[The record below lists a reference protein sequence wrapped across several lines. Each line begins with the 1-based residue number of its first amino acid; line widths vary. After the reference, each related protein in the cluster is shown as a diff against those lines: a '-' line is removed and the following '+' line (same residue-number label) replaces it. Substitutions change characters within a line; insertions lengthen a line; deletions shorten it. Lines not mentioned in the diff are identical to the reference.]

1 MNAAEP
7 PMDLAPPLIETQ
19 GNYKPFNFCKV
30 QPPSSPLANSSSAT
44 EIGPHGLFVA
54 RIYSFERLGARG
66 IPGRYAL
73 CLFFQASP

>member
-7 PMDLAPPLIETQ
+7 PMDLAPPLIETLLLILHR
-19 GNYKPFNFCKV
+19 G
-30 QPPSSPLANSSSAT
+30 
-44 EIGPHGLFVA
+44 GPHGLFVA

-73 CLFFQASP
+73 CLFFPGIPLG